1 MKFLIITKEIK
12 ELAKLQG
19 IDLQI
24 NQKIMVVDENK
35 RQQQKLIFDYFLT
48 SLHPTYMRVCNKKNV
63 PAMQYFSYL
72 MIKNNFSK
80 NDMVYIPGLK
90 KCFLGEVRKSLALES
105 NSKKSYLSILE
116 MLKEEHLAL
125 DPDSY
130 FEYFKEQDNKY
141 F

>member
-35 RQQQKLIFDYFLT
+35 RQQQKLIFDYFFT
-48 SLHPTYMRVCNKKNV
+48 SLHPTYMKICNKRNV

-72 MIKNNFSK
+72 MLKNNFSK
-80 NDMVYIPGLK
+80 NEIVYIPELK

-116 MLKEEHLAL
+116 MLKEEHLTL

-130 FEYFKEQDNKY
+130 FEYFKEM
-141 F
+141 